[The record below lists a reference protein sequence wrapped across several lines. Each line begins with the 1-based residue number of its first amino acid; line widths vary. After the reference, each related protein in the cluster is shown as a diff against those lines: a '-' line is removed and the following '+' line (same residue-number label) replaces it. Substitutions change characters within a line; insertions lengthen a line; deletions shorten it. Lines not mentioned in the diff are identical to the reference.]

1 MADRTPPSDQS
12 HRDTVRTHP
21 GSLSVEASAGT
32 GKTTLIVE
40 RVVEMVLR
48 GADLGSIAVVTF
60 TRAAAAEL
68 RDRIRRALLTAR
80 EEGAD
85 VEAALRQLPLAQI
98 STIHS
103 FAGSILREHCHRTG
117 VDPDFTS
124 GASRLPERETALEW
138 DRYLTSLDGGL
149 LRSCGDLLA
158 TAGTDTLLELAL
170 EIEKRPWITDLSPF
184 TGEEDVLTAFR
195 REMKPHLDVV
205 ERAGER
211 CVDPSDKL
219 MGSLQAM
226 KRALAQLPASVAEVN
241 DMDPA
246 VLLFELGRVNRG
258 GRKGSWDPP
267 DFKDELK
274 EVLTELKDRLSK
286 LVPMLLG
293 EKLMPQVEKL
303 IMPFVAL
310 LRQRWREDISR
321 FSYDDLLRL
330 AAEALE
336 DSPALARQVSDRFSH
351 VLIDEFQDT
360 SRMQVRFFRALMG
373 GTDGRLPASR
383 ITLMG
388 DPKQSIY
395 GWRNADI
402 ETYRA
407 AVKELSE
414 SGGLSERIEVN
425 FRSTRS
431 IIGFV
436 EAFGAALFAQ
446 AHPAESPFGCDY
458 APLAPR
464 PEAPE
469 GVPVEVVGFDRRG
482 LRSMNV
488 SEMVDLQAEWLARE
502 VERDGHPGRWALL
515 LRGAGR
521 ADRFVAALER
531 HGIPYAVEAGRDF
544 KERPEVTDL
553 LELLRT
559 LTSPEDTMA
568 LAHTLRSPLFG
579 VDDSDLTDAILAGM
593 RGLGEVPENCP
604 SSVSLAVEHLRG
616 LSDAARRL
624 PVADLFDL
632 VLRSTPLLGVIAASG
647 YQVERRLGNIQYVAE
662 LLVEGQVAS
671 VGELMDLLGR
681 GEAGAEIEEPAFS
694 PGASGA
700 VTICTIHRAK
710 GLSFP
715 HVVLADLPTRTPNPG
730 SKKMLLSYDHGGLAA
745 FSLGRRAHRARS
757 AHWYDIVDLERARGA
772 AETRRLLYVALTRA
786 ESRLTV
792 LTNRVKVD
800 REKLLPAE
808 KMFSAALEEVEAA
821 APDTFRWREMD
832 LDMETTPSPSPL
844 RPEEAA
850 EEPPA
855 EYFPFPQLKPSGEPS
870 TPERELGVAVHKLLE
885 RMDPTDPQGW
895 LEEHQVFLKAVAG
908 GQMKRASELAL
919 AFFEME
925 LPFDL
930 ESCEVV
936 GREYPLV
943 VSGEGRPQ
951 ERYIDLLLDDG
962 EGLIVV
968 DYKTDHVPEPERESL
983 DRLAEHYRGQ
993 QEGYLDAIGRAF
1005 GRPARGY
1012 LVFLAAGAVR
1022 GVGD

>member
-1 MADRTPPSDQS
+1 MADRVPPTDQS
-12 HRDTVRTHP
+12 HRDTIRTHP

-32 GKTTLIVE
+32 GKTTLIVD

-48 GADLGSIAVVTF
+48 GAELGSIAVVTF

-68 RDRIRRALLTAR
+68 RERIRKALLAAR

-85 VEAALRQLPLAQI
+85 VDAALRQLPLAQI

-103 FAGSILREHCHRTG
+103 FAGGVLRENCHRTG

-124 GASRLPERETALEW
+124 GASRLSERETALEW
-138 DRYLTSLDGGL
+138 DRYLTSLDGDL

-158 TAGTDTLLELAL
+158 AAGTDTLLKLAL
-170 EIEKRPWITDLSPF
+170 EIERRPWITDLSAF
-184 TGEEDVLTAFR
+184 TDGEDLLSAFR

-205 ERAGER
+205 ERAEER
-211 CVDPSDKL
+211 CLDPSDKL

-226 KRALAQLPASVAEVN
+226 KRALAQLPPSAAEE
-241 DMDPA
+241 DALDPV
-246 VLLFELGRVNRG
+246 VLLFELDRVKLRG
-258 GRKGSWDPP
+258 KKGSWDPP

-274 EVLTELKDRLSK
+274 EVLTELKQRLRR
-286 LVPMLLG
+286 LVPLLLG
-293 EKLMPQVEKL
+293 ERVLPQVQRL

-310 LRQRWREDISR
+310 LRQRWREDVSR
-321 FSYDDLLRL
+321 FSHDDLLRL

-336 DSPALARQVSDRFSH
+336 ESPDLARQVSERFSH

-373 GTDGRLPASR
+373 GAGGRLPASR

-402 ETYRA
+402 ETYHA
-407 AVKELSE
+407 AVGELTE
-414 SGGLSERIEVN
+414 SGGLHERIEVN

-431 IIGFV
+431 IIRFV
-436 EAFGAALFAQ
+436 EAFGAALFSQ
-446 AHPAESPFGCDY
+446 AHPAESQFGCDY
-458 APLAPR
+458 APLAPG
-464 PEAPE
+464 PDAPE
-469 GVPVEVVGFDRRG
+469 GVPVEVVGAD
-482 LRSMNV
+482 LRAGGRMKV
-488 SEMVDLQAEWLARE
+488 DERADLQAEWLARE
-502 VERDGHPGRWALL
+502 VERDGHPDRWALL
-515 LRGAGR
+515 LRSAGR

-531 HGIPYAVEAGRDF
+531 RGIPYTVEAGRDF
-544 KERPEVTDL
+544 KNRPEVADL

-559 LTSPEDTMA
+559 LTSPGDTLA

-579 VDDSDLTDAILAGM
+579 VDDADLTDVLSAGM

-604 SSVSLAVEHLRG
+604 GSVRRAVDHLGR
-616 LSDAARRL
+616 LSEAARRL

-632 VLRSTPLLGVIAASG
+632 ILRSTPLLGVIAASNH
-647 YQVERRLGNIQYVAE
+647 QVERRLGNIQYIAE
-662 LLVEGQVAS
+662 LLAEGQIAS
-671 VGELMDLLGR
+671 AGELMDLLGR
-681 GEAGAEIEEPAFS
+681 GEVALEVEEPAVS
-694 PGASGA
+694 PGGSGA
-700 VTICTIHRAK
+700 LTICTIHRAK

-715 HVVLADLPTRTPNPG
+715 HVVLADLPTRPPNPG
-730 SKKMLLSYDHGGLAA
+730 SGEVLLSYDHGSLAA
-745 FSLGRRAHRARS
+745 FSLGRGAYRARS
-757 AHWYDIVDLERARGA
+757 AHWDHIVELEKARGA
-772 AETRRLLYVALTRA
+772 AETRRLLYVAMTRA

-792 LTNRVKVD
+792 LANRVGVN

-808 KMFSAALEEVEAA
+808 RMVSAALDEVEAE
-821 APDTFRWREMD
+821 APDTFRWREID
-832 LDMETTPSPSPL
+832 RDMETAPAPSPL
-844 RPEEAA
+844 GPEEAA

-855 EYFPFPQLKPSGEPS
+855 EYAPFPGLKPSREPS

-885 RMDPTDPQGW
+885 RMDPEDPRGW
-895 LEEHQVFLKAVAG
+895 LEENADFLKSVAG
-908 GQMKRASELAL
+908 GQVEMASELAL
-919 AFFEME
+919 RFFGME

-930 ESCEVV
+930 KGCEVV

-943 VSGEGRPQ
+943 LLEEGRPQ

-962 EGLIVV
+962 ESLIVV
-968 DYKTDHVPEPERESL
+968 DYKTDHVPEPENESL
-983 DRLAEHYRGQ
+983 ERLAEHYRGQ
-993 QEGYLDAIGRAF
+993 QEGYLEAVRRAF

-1012 LVFLAAGAVR
+1012 LVFLATGAVR
-1022 GVGD
+1022 RIEG